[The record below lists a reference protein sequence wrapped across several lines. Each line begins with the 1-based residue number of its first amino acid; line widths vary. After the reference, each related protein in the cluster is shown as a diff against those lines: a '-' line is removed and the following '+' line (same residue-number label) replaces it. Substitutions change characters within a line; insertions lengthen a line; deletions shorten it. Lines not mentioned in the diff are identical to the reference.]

1 VSSSAGNLLLKNN
14 NPLMLAL
21 DVDDAEKAVQ
31 LVRRLEGK
39 LGAIKVGPRLVIR
52 YGADMVGKLARSAPV
67 FVDNKYLDIPNTM
80 EAAVRATFDAG
91 ATFTTVHAW
100 AGREALA
107 RLAKVEAE
115 LSARRP
121 FKILVVT
128 ILTSFN
134 EETLPPGLTRESIA
148 THVSAL
154 ADLALESGLTGIVCS
169 PHEAAALRA
178 KSHEAFLVVPGVR
191 LPTDAA
197 GDQKRVE
204 TPEAAIRQGA
214 SALVVGRPIYEAVDP
229 VAAAENVQRS
239 IRAGALS

>member
-1 VSSSAGNLLLKNN
+1 MNSSASKELLKNN

-21 DVDDAEKAVQ
+21 DVDDADRAVQ
-31 LVRRLEGK
+31 LVRRLEGR
-39 LGAIKVGPRLVIR
+39 LGAIKVGPRLILR
-52 YGADMVGKLARSAPV
+52 YGADIVAKLAQSAPV

-100 AGREALA
+100 AGPEALT

-115 LSARRP
+115 LNARRP

-134 EETLPPGLTRESIA
+134 EETLPPGLTREPIG

-154 ADLALESGLTGIVCS
+154 ADLALRSGLTGIVCS

-178 KSHEAFLVVPGVR
+178 KSRDAFLVVPGVR

-204 TPEAAIRQGA
+204 TPEVAIRQGA
-214 SALVVGRPIYEAVDP
+214 SALVVGRPIYEAADP
-229 VAAAENVQRS
+229 VAAAENVQQS
-239 IRAGALS
+239 IRAGALT